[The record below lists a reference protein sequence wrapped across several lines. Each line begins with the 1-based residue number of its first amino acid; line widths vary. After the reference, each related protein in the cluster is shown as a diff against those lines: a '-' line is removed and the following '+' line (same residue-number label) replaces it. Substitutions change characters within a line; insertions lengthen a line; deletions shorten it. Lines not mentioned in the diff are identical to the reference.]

1 MPSLTTHTR
10 QRPLRRAL
18 ILAGCLAGSLPLV
31 GLAASSAQAANN
43 YWLTGSQN
51 SVNANPENLILTAPA
66 PGEESAQAV
75 YRMSNT
81 NYDQQLTN
89 AGYNSTNPNT
99 NSQNGHL
106 GNVDALNNK
115 TFDFSLEYK
124 FGQGYIYT
132 MKNNVSNNQYVT
144 AWGTFSSPSLPT
156 VGGSII
162 SVNVAGTM
170 GSPLEAPPGAGFNSI
185 SIYSSAS
192 ANSGTTAQCNGS
204 GPSVYSCVQLSN
216 LAFTSSSLTQ
226 AGSGSWAPTTVAST
240 GTTARGYQ
248 QLYSDVD
255 LSTISWTLSGTVLE
269 YKGSYGGDESVKMVI
284 NTRNVT
290 FGTPAPS
297 QPVPGPLPLLGA
309 TMALGWSR
317 RLRHRMARAQS
328 VAHQG

>member
-1 MPSLTTHTR
+1 
-10 QRPLRRAL
+10 
-18 ILAGCLAGSLPLV
+18 
-31 GLAASSAQAANN
+31 
-43 YWLTGSQN
+43 
-51 SVNANPENLILTAPA
+51 
-66 PGEESAQAV
+66 
-75 YRMSNT
+75 MSNN

-89 AGYNSTNPNT
+89 EGWNSAGTNP
-99 NSQNGHL
+99 QNGNL
-106 GNVDALNNK
+106 GIVDALNNK

-132 MKNNVSNNQYVT
+132 MKNNANSNQYVT

-156 VGGSII
+156 VGPTVEGSII

-192 ANSGTTAQCNGS
+192 ANSGTSAQCNGS

-216 LAFTSSSLTQ
+216 LAFTSSSLTP
-226 AGSGSWAPTTVAST
+226 AGSRSWAPTTVAST

-255 LSTISWTLSGTVLE
+255 LSTISWTLSGTVLG
-269 YKGSYGGDESVKMVI
+269 YKGGTGGDESVKMVI

-317 RLRHRMARAQS
+317 HLRHRMARAQS
-328 VAHQG
+328 VAHQR